1 MRTQF
6 KERKRIMK
14 KPNIL
19 WIMTDQQNDKMMSCA
34 GNTWIKTP
42 NMDYLA
48 QEGVRFTESYC
59 TNPVCLPSRFSLFTG
74 HYPGDIGLKSNDY
87 CSEVERLPKRLLTD
101 GLGKKLKEAG
111 YEAVYGGKEHLPH
124 MCAADLG
131 FDYICSD
138 ERGELADTCA
148 KYIRDYKKEEPFAM
162 VASFINPHDIC
173 LMAISDFAKQSGP
186 AEQMLAEE
194 LITETETVHE
204 AMRIPEGMHPDVF
217 YRTICPTF
225 PKNYEPAAD
234 EPEAIR
240 IMQEQRRF
248 KKLAREQYTDERWRL
263 HRWAY
268 GKLTE
273 KVDGEIG
280 RLLCALKDSGK
291 WEDTVIIFT
300 SDHGDMDA
308 AHKMELYQ
316 ECCKVPL
323 IIKGISGPGNEVS
336 SSLTVNG
343 LDLIC
348 TVMDYAGI
356 EKPDHLEG
364 ISLKR
369 EAEGESDGISER
381 KERECV
387 IVESEFGIA
396 AVGRSGKYVRY
407 SCGKNNEQFYDLTV
421 NPGEDHDQM
430 SEEKYREEAEKLKKA
445 AELHI
450 TLREDRRKK
459 LQCIP
464 MY

>member
-1 MRTQF
+1 
-6 KERKRIMK
+6 MK

-19 WIMTDQQNDKMMSCA
+19 WIMTDQQNYKMMSCA
-34 GNTWIKTP
+34 GNPWIKTP

-48 QEGVRFTESYC
+48 QEGVRFTEAYC
-59 TNPVCLPSRFSLFTG
+59 TNPVCLPSRFSLLTG
-74 HYPGDIGLKSNDY
+74 HYPGDIGLKSNEY
-87 CSEVERLPKRLLTD
+87 YSEVERLPEQLLAD

-124 MCAADLG
+124 MCARDLG

-148 KYIRDYKKEEPFAM
+148 EYIQSFKEEKPFAM

-173 LMAISDFAKQSGP
+173 LMAISDFAGQSGP
-186 AEQMLAEE
+186 AEQMLAKE
-194 LITETETVHE
+194 LVVETETVHE
-204 AMRIPEGMHPDVF
+204 AMKLPEGMHPDVF
-217 YRTICPTF
+217 YGSLCP
-225 PKNYEPAAD
+225 PLPENYEPAAD
-234 EPEAIR
+234 EPEAIK
-240 IMQEQRRF
+240 ILQEQRRF

-273 KVDGEIG
+273 KADAQIG

-308 AHKMELYQ
+308 SHKMEHKTALYQ
-316 ECCKVPL
+316 ESCRVPL
-323 IIKGISGPGNEVS
+323 IIKGISGPQNAVS

-348 TVMDYAGI
+348 TIMDYAGI
-356 EKPDHLEG
+356 EKPEHLEG
-364 ISLKR
+364 ISLKA
-369 EAEGESDGISER
+369 EAEGEDGVTSGISER
-381 KERECV
+381 EAV

-396 AVGRSGKYVRY
+396 AAGRNGKYVRY
-407 SCGKNNEQFYDLTV
+407 SCGKNNEQYYDLEV
-421 NPGEDHDQM
+421 NPGEAYNQIT
-430 SEEKYREEAEKLKKA
+430 EEKYREAAGRLKQA
-445 AELHI
+445 ADQHI
-450 TLREDRRKK
+450 LTREERRRK
-459 LQCIP
+459 LGV
-464 MY
+464 